1 MEFQIIEDC
10 SPYYIR
16 YTHTHLEKVIELSK
30 EYKKNYIDNLTD
42 KEKFMHI
49 KMPEDS
55 GTNVLSYV
63 YKAEALKLNKKR
75 VSLFV
80 TQPRHYYRPHK
91 DGLAVKVGINYNIDI
106 RDKFCVT
113 SWYSDE
119 SFLNRPID
127 NLGGTSREIGD
138 YNRYWEKNVIKPVKS
153 MTATVNEAVLFN
165 TDLYHDVDNVFSYN
179 ERTIL
184 TLRSLLFEN
193 LDFLQA
199 RKILFDF

>member
-1 MEFQIIEDC
+1 M
-10 SPYYIR
+10 
-16 YTHTHLEKVIELSK
+16 KSK

>member
-63 YKAEALKLNKKR
+63 YKAQELKLNKKR